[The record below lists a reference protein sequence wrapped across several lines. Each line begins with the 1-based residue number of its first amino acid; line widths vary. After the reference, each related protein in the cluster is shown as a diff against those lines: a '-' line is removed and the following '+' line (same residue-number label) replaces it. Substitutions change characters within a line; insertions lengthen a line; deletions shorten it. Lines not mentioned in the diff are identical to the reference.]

1 MALNCEVPSRTLLT
15 AKPVWI
21 GDFNHEINSNIQTK
35 HYFYSVSLH
44 VRLETSYIWQCS
56 YNIYIVL
63 TIH

>member
-35 HYFYSVSLH
+35 HYFYSVLLH

-56 YNIYIVL
+56 
-63 TIH
+63 